1 MERCKTARC
10 ACQTMGDLSTE
21 YGFYGAVWTGD
32 DMTVY
37 GEAGEAI
44 TINDKTE
51 SWMWHILPDDTGESA
66 VWVCQ
71 KVPEGHVAA
80 VANGFVIKEVD
91 LEDEENFMGS
101 DNLYEVAE
109 RAGLWQKG
117 QHFR

>member
-10 ACQTMGDLSTE
+10 ACQTMGGLSTE